1 MTSREIEHQRS
12 RIDESLPDHDFS
24 AAYQISIK
32 APPPAVY
39 QHLLVS
45 DFNDI
50 WIVRV
55 LMSLRSGKR
64 IQRDQAPIDLRQRLR
79 GTGFF
84 ILSDVPNDELV
95 IGVAGK
101 FWRPDG
107 GRCLDLTP
115 ADFAGFSRPGYA
127 KAAWNFK
134 LRTDVPGSTVLSTE
148 TRIKCYGRSALW
160 RFRIYWSLISPFS
173 GLIRKAILGRIRT
186 ESETAV
192 SQPSL

>member
-32 APPPAVY
+32 APPPVVY

-55 LMSLRSGKR
+55 LMSLRSGKQ

-84 ILSDVPNDELV
+84 ILSEVPNDELV

-115 ADFAGFSRPGYA
+115 ADFGGFSRPGYA

>member
-32 APPPAVY
+32 APPPVVY